1 MLHLD
6 VIFAPT
12 KCHLVWEGEISSLF
26 DDGEV
31 FPEDFFYYYYYCK
44 FSQHKSS
51 FGESQG
57 ITPLLNV
64 NQYSKSYSPCASQV
78 LLFIMSLYRNRNGMT
93 HPCYNYH

>member
-31 FPEDFFYYYYYCK
+31 FPEDFFIIIITV
-44 FSQHKSS
+44 S
-51 FGESQG
+51 FHN
-57 ITPLLNV
+57 TNLLLV
-64 NQYSKSYSPCASQV
+64 KVKA
-78 LLFIMSLYRNRNGMT
+78 
-93 HPCYNYH
+93 